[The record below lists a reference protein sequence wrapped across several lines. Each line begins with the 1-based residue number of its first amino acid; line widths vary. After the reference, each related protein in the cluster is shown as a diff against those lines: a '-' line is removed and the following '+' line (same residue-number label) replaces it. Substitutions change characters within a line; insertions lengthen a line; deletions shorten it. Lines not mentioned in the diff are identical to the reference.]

1 MSLDQNKF
9 RIIRLLDTDGTYL
22 FRVQQKRFGI
32 YWNISFVF
40 KTGTAEWSPYFFH
53 YFLNPMNE
61 KIRNFTREQAARNF
75 ITGAIFAESFK
86 IKNKRQRKQLIQQRK
101 ADAYKVIKFH

>member
-9 RIIRLLDTDGTYL
+9 HIIRLLDTDGTYC

-40 KTGTAEWSPYFFH
+40 SSGTPDYHAGGRHLFNLTGG
-53 YFLNPMNE
+53 
-61 KIRNFTREQAARNF
+61 EQAARKF
-75 ITGAIFAESFK
+75 ITDAIFAEAVK
-86 IKNKRQRKQLIQQRK
+86 IKNKRQRKQLIKSCK
-101 ADAYKVIKFH
+101 ADAYKVIEFP